1 MTVPMEFGEN
11 DGLLV
16 SFDEESST
24 FTLEWDEETHP
35 EYNFLRLL
43 TPEELTNRL
52 SEQLQKLI
60 DDENGSNI
68 QDRGSSSGET
78 EIDDHP
84 QPQE

>member
-1 MTVPMEFGEN
+1 MEFSEN

-16 SFDEESST
+16 SFDEESNT
-24 FTLEWDEETHP
+24 FTFEWDEEEHP
-35 EYNFLRLL
+35 EYSFLRLL
-43 TPEELTNRL
+43 TPEELTNKL

-68 QDRGSSSGET
+68 QDRGSSGGET
-78 EIDDHP
+78 EIYDHP

>member
-1 MTVPMEFGEN
+1 MEFSEN

-16 SFDEESST
+16 SFDEESNT
-24 FTLEWDEETHP
+24 FTFEWDEETHP
-35 EYNFLRLL
+35 EYNLLRLL

-68 QDRGSSSGET
+68 PDRGSSGGEA
-78 EIDDHP
+78 EVYDHP